1 MASYYLAESYEYAV
15 DHGGRSSEGVVGDKL
30 SPLIREK
37 IYLHVLPLSD
47 AEIAKLVPRLDEDG
61 NKQHGRLAP
70 PGEESFCI
78 ARAAPGVALRRRER
92 RPPPDPAD
100 LGRSRAAD
108 RRRLVWHRGA
118 LGGWWQ
124 TVDAA

>member
-47 AEIAKLVPRLDEDG
+47 AEIERIDRVAAR
-61 NKQHGRLAP
+61 
-70 PGEESFCI
+70 
-78 ARAAPGVALRRRER
+78 ARAAPGVALRRRGR

-118 LGGWWQ
+118 LGGWCQ